1 VGSTPII
8 PTKLNEM
15 RFTNKINEKM
25 ATNPKL
31 FEIADTLTKLTV
43 LEAKQLIDI
52 LEKDYGIKGAQNIVQ
67 KSVTTEENKVAVVEQ
82 TEFNVYLKEIGNQKL
97 QVIKKVKEITNSGL
111 KEAKDLVDSAPCLLR
126 EKVSKADAEI
136 IRTELQNLFAVV
148 EIK

>member
-1 VGSTPII
+1 
-8 PTKLNEM
+8 M

-52 LEKDYGIKGAQNIVQ
+52 LENDYGIKGAQSIVQ
-67 KSVTTEENKVAVVEQ
+67 KPVTTEDNIAVVEQ

-97 QVIKKVKEITNSGL
+97 QVIKKVKEIQNLGL